1 MIPRPDASPT
11 ASGGGSMSE
20 MRSRFSKFKDG
31 FGGTTSPSSS
41 PAPAQSSQG
50 TTWTQKQAALKTMSD
65 FKKDPK
71 SVSYSSVRSAASTA
85 NNFRERHG
93 EQVAAGVT
101 KAKGMNEK
109 YGVSEKAKGMNE
121 KYGVSE
127 KVGGYMG
134 RGNGGSSAEPGRVAS
149 PAQSHLNSMS
159 TAVGGLMG
167 KKKPPPPPPKKKP
180 GLGGSTS
187 GGGGGGEDAP
197 PPVPLSTR
205 PV

>member
-1 MIPRPDASPT
+1 
-11 ASGGGSMSE
+11 MSE

-31 FGGTTSPSSS
+31 LGGTTSPSSS

-127 KVGGYMG
+127 KAKGMNEKYGVSEKVGGYMG
-134 RGNGGSSAEPGRVAS
+134 RGNGGSSAETGRVAS

-180 GLGGSTS
+180 GLGGSS
-187 GGGGGGEDAP
+187 GTGGGGEDAP